1 MLRAL
6 RRRRGA
12 AVSVRVRVVRNDLPR
27 VIRGLPL
34 AADEGVDQTAV
45 AISDTIRATA
55 WRDTN
60 VAISTVV
67 SKTEGVLGHA
77 EVGVGQV
84 GGRGFYV
91 KFLEFGTTKM
101 PAQPRVQPA
110 AHAAEPLLAV
120 NVTTAI
126 RRLAA

>member
-1 MLRAL
+1 MA
-6 RRRRGA
+6 
-12 AVSVRVRVVRNDLPR
+12 VRVRVIRNDLPR
-27 VIRGLPL
+27 IIREMPTEVDK
-34 AADEGVDQTAV
+34 AVDETAEHI
-45 AISDTIRATA
+45 ATTIRATA
-55 WRDTN
+55 WRDTG
-60 VAISTVV
+60 VVISTTVG
-67 SKTEGVLGHA
+67 KTQGRLMHS

-101 PAQPRVQPA
+101 RARPRVQPA

-126 RRLAA
+126 RRLAS